1 MILFK
6 SKDSQVEKHISDFV
20 HVRARVTL
28 EEIAAETKIAPEEA
42 RKHVEKLI
50 NKGAIRIDRDL
61 SGKEVY
67 TA

>member
-20 HVRARVTL
+20 RVRARVTL
-28 EEIAAETKIAPEEA
+28 DEIAAEVKIAPEEA

-50 NKGAIRIDRDL
+50 NKGSIRIDRDIN
-61 SGKEVY
+61 GKELY
-67 TA
+67 TP